1 MVTRS
6 VATRPAAATLA
17 PMIRTTSRSL
27 TVFAAVAALLL
38 AGCGGS
44 KTSGATKSWAEQLC
58 SNVTGLTSSSDNA
71 VQAALAAD
79 KAPSAGAVAKS
90 LKQPLKAL
98 QDGIVAIDEVF
109 SSTSIVNTPMENV
122 RNQIGKQLKN
132 VYPAYDAIDTF
143 NGAIAEAG
151 STGSLKT
158 SLGDLQTALGGAKQG
173 VADLKTAIGT
183 FKSSKEKEIAAAFTS
198 GPECKKI
205 K

>member
-6 VATRPAAATLA
+6 VALRTAAATLA
-17 PMIRTTSRSL
+17 PMIRTASRSL
-27 TVFAAVAALLL
+27 TVFAAVAALMLT
-38 AGCGGS
+38 GCGGS

-58 SNVTGLTSSSDNA
+58 GSVTSLTATSESA
-71 VQAALAAD
+71 LQAALAAD
-79 KAPSAGAVAKS
+79 KAANAGAAAAS
-90 LKQPLKAL
+90 LKKPLKAM
-98 QDGIVAIDEVF
+98 QDGIVAMDEVF

-132 VYPAYDAIDTF
+132 VYPAYDAVDAFNSAIDAAGA
-143 NGAIAEAG
+143 NGSATKAL
-151 STGSLKT
+151 S
-158 SLGDLQTALGGAKQG
+158 DLQTSLGGAKQG

-183 FKSSKEKEIAAAFTS
+183 FKSSKEKAVAAAFTS